1 MKKIGVERKPQEGGW
16 GRWGG
21 LLRSLPN
28 LIGPG
33 GDSKRL
39 RVSWRQAVLAAGEL

>member
-1 MKKIGVERKPQEGGW
+1 MQVEGG
-16 GRWGG
+16 GG
-21 LLRSLPN
+21 GGQRRPPN

-39 RVSWRQAVLAAGEL
+39 RVSWRQAVLAVGEL